1 MFFTSTILQVVS
13 AMNQGNPGSNLGMNI
28 IGSILGGIFLLVIMW
43 VYRNQFIAFVERIKL
58 LKQGIC
64 CFPRYK
70 SVENK
75 LLNAVSKSKSVS
87 VLAFMGKEYL
97 KGYTDTGNIEDSPF
111 LKLIRDRPR
120 IRVRFIVIDPSSSY
134 TRIRASELEG
144 EDDNF
149 KDQMLRYIR
158 SLCKLKEKFESFQV
172 RIYNS
177 NPVWR
182 LTITD
187 TGTFV
192 GFYQSDTKSYDS
204 VFFYIPA
211 KSKQISDSFAKYF
224 DELWDKSEDLSIS
237 VFKRIQ
243 KEVNNEN

>member
-1 MFFTSTILQVVS
+1 
-13 AMNQGNPGSNLGMNI
+13 MNQGNPGSNLGMNI

-70 SVENK
+70 SVEIK

-111 LKLIRDRPR
+111 LEIIRVRPK

-134 TRIRASELEG
+134 TRVRASELRG
-144 EDDNF
+144 EDDHL
-149 KDQMLRYIR
+149 KAQMLSYIR
-158 SLCKLKEKFESFQV
+158 SLCKLSEKFDSFQV
-172 RIYNS
+172 RIYSS

-192 GFYQSDTKSYDS
+192 GFYQSINVKSYDN
-204 VFFYIPA
+204 VFLMIPA
-211 KSKQISDSFAKYF
+211 KSNLIYDSLAKYF
-224 DELWDKSEDLSIS
+224 EEMWDKSEDLTIS